1 MKLNIVKALHADDGE
16 EVVDE
21 EEDVDGR
28 RQARDEDDG
37 GAEHVAETLLHAEQC
52 QKSGIKKGYG

>member
-1 MKLNIVKALHADDGE
+1 MKALHADDGE

-37 GAEHVAETLLHAEQC
+37 GAENVAETLLHAEQC
-52 QKSGIKKGYG
+52 QQSGIKNDYG

>member
-1 MKLNIVKALHADDGE
+1 MKALHADDGE

-28 RQARDEDDG
+28 GQARDEDDG